1 MSRLVLAAAVVLTTS
16 ACADSDTP
24 TSPRTITRHLSS
36 GVPPCSAARGQQLI
50 DAGQYPKAV
59 KEFTCVIALDPT
71 AVDGYRGRIE
81 AELILGKFS
90 DAARDHARITAFVL
104 PVHPDAPE
112 TIIAGYEARLA
123 VTPNAVTALSGL
135 SFAHWWFFQYA
146 AALRVLDRL
155 LEVAP
160 NDLYGTLLRGSTR
173 LLHGASRAAGVVDLD
188 RAIALA
194 PTSPDVRFIVAD
206 AYTYGWLPDPQ
217 RAFNEATFALLGG
230 LDTPRIHAILATS
243 YLAFG
248 DMAAAAAEFTI
259 HFDLVT
265 TELVSTSPLAAGA
278 SKSLPL
284 VAGRTYDIP
293 VSVTAGETLSISTG
307 SKDFFD
313 TILVL
318 LAPNGTPIVA
328 NDDSQKYFAGL
339 EWVAPATGT
348 YRLRVTSFEGVS
360 SGTLVVA
367 RN

>member
-1 MSRLVLAAAVVLTTS
+1 MSRQITAAALLLATI
-16 ACADSDTP
+16 ACADSDTV
-24 TSPRTITRHLSS
+24 TSPTTGTRHLSS
-36 GVPPCSAARGQQLI
+36 NVVPCSSAQGQQLI
-50 DAGQYPKAV
+50 DAGQYTKAV
-59 KEFTCVIALDPT
+59 KEFTCVIGLDPT

-81 AELILGKFS
+81 AELMLGKFS

-104 PVHPDAPE
+104 PVHPDAHE

-123 VTPNAVTALSGL
+123 TTPNAIPALSGS

-146 AALRVLDRL
+146 AALRVLDQL
-155 LEVAP
+155 LEVEP
-160 NDLYGTLLRGSTR
+160 NNVYGNLLRGSNR
-173 LLHGASRAAGVVDLD
+173 LLHGASRAAGVADLD
-188 RAIALA
+188 RAISLA

-206 AYTYGWLPDPQ
+206 AYTYGSLPDPQ
-217 RAFNEATFALLGG
+217 RAFDEAAFALQGG

-248 DMAAAAAEFTI
+248 DMAAASAEFKI

-265 TELVSTSPLAAGA
+265 TELVSTSPLAAGS
-278 SKSLPL
+278 SKNLPL

-328 NDDSQKYFAGL
+328 SDDYQKYFAGL
-339 EWVAPATGT
+339 KWIVPATGT
-348 YRLRVTSFEGVS
+348 YRLRVTSFEGVW
-360 SGTLVVA
+360 SGNLAVA